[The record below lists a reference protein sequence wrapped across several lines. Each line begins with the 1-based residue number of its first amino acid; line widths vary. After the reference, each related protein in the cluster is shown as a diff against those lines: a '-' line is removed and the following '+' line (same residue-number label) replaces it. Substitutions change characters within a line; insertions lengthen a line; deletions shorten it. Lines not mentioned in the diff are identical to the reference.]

1 MRAPS
6 GRGVGTPDL
15 AQQAGVLPYCQRQ
28 HDRKE
33 SCSKHVIL
41 ATPKG
46 KTRASH
52 KGVDLKQ
59 LLTFS
64 ARPDRGVCGIFAG
77 RCRKFPG
84 ASSQVSLRSATS

>member
-1 MRAPS
+1 MRADS
-6 GRGVGTPDL
+6 GHDVVTHDL

-46 KTRASH
+46 KTCAS
-52 KGVDLKQ
+52 
-59 LLTFS
+59 
-64 ARPDRGVCGIFAG
+64 
-77 RCRKFPG
+77 
-84 ASSQVSLRSATS
+84 

>member
-1 MRAPS
+1 MRAHS
-6 GRGVGTPDL
+6 GREVVTQDL

-46 KTRASH
+46 KTCASH
-52 KGVDLKQ
+52 
-59 LLTFS
+59 
-64 ARPDRGVCGIFAG
+64 
-77 RCRKFPG
+77 
-84 ASSQVSLRSATS
+84 